1 MALPDKTN
9 WRDCISYFS
18 KNKKDKAN
26 LGVIIS
32 RVKEYIKSGK
42 VDLGEGSS
50 VGVSLAKTGTKKNVK
65 KDKRRSKSEKRRKQ

>member
-9 WRDCISYFS
+9 WRACISYFS

-26 LGVIIS
+26 LGVIIG

-42 VDLGEGSS
+42 VDLGSGSPA
-50 VGVSLAKTGTKKNVK
+50 GVSLAKTVSKKT
-65 KDKRRSKSEKRRKQ
+65 KRRNKSAKKHKK

>member
-9 WRDCISYFS
+9 WRACMTYFS

-32 RVKEYIKSGK
+32 RVQEYIKSGK
-42 VDLGEGSS
+42 VDLGSGSP
-50 VGVSLAKTGTKKNVK
+50 VDVSLAKTVTKKNVK
-65 KDKRRSKSEKRRKQ
+65 KSKRRSKSAKRVQ

>member
-9 WRDCISYFS
+9 WKACITYFS

-26 LGVIIS
+26 LGVIIG

-42 VDLGEGSS
+42 VDLGSGSP
-50 VGVSLAKTGTKKNVK
+50 LAKNDTKKNSK
-65 KDKRRSKSEKRRKQ
+65 SKRRSKSAKKL

>member
-9 WRDCISYFS
+9 WKACISYFA

-32 RVKEYIKSGK
+32 RAKEYIKSGK
-42 VDLGEGSS
+42 VCRALRANSS
-50 VGVSLAKTGTKKNVK
+50 N
-65 KDKRRSKSEKRRKQ
+65 RKEVRLQS

>member
-9 WRDCISYFS
+9 WRACISYFS

-26 LGVIIS
+26 LGVIIN

-42 VDLGEGSS
+42 VDLG
-50 VGVSLAKTGTKKNVK
+50 GVSLAKTGTKKNSK
-65 KDKRRSKSEKRRKQ
+65 SKRRSKSEKRRKQ

>member
-9 WRDCISYFS
+9 WRDCISY
-18 KNKKDKAN
+18 KAN

>member
-9 WRDCISYFS
+9 WRACISYFS

-26 LGVIIS
+26 LGVIIG

-42 VDLGEGSS
+42 VDLGSGS
-50 VGVSLAKTGTKKNVK
+50 SLAKNGTKKNYK
-65 KDKRRSKSEKRRKQ
+65 SKRRSKSAKRV

>member
-9 WRDCISYFS
+9 WRACITYFS

-26 LGVIIS
+26 LGVIIG

-42 VDLGEGSS
+42 VDLGSGS
-50 VGVSLAKTGTKKNVK
+50 SLAKTGTKKNVK
-65 KDKRRSKSEKRRKQ
+65 KDKRRSKSAKRVQ